1 MKESL
6 TIVIPCLNEE
16 AYIGRTLRHIRRQN
30 GINGVRVIIAD
41 AGSTD
46 STVAIIT
53 ELAAQLKLNVE
64 IIKGGLPAV
73 GRNAGANLAK
83 TPYVL
88 FLDADVTFT
97 HRNVIRESI
106 ASLYTGNYT
115 MLGTYPKYKGTF
127 DVRALLI
134 FLLNQIVTWYLS
146 KTKPFAIGGFM
157 LMRLDTF
164 NELGGFDERAHQ
176 SEDWLLSRKIKPAKF
191 KLVPKLI
198 TQDNR
203 RFKRYGYSRMVRLV
217 FRNWL
222 NRNNGSYFYKD
233 QNYWQ

>member
-30 GINGVRVIIAD
+30 GIDGVRVIIAD

-53 ELAAQLKLNVE
+53 ELAEQLELNVDL
-64 IIKGGLPAV
+64 IKGGLPAV
-73 GRNAGANLAK
+73 GRNAGANLAE

-97 HRNVIRESI
+97 HRNVIREAM

-115 MLGTYPKYKGTF
+115 MIGTYPKYKGEF
-127 DVRALLI
+127 DIRALLI

-146 KTKPFAIGGFM
+146 KTRPFAIGGFM
-157 LMRLDTF
+157 LMRRSIF

-191 KLVPKLI
+191 KLVPELI

-203 RFKRYGYSRMVRLV
+203 RFKRYGYSKMVRLV

-222 NRNNGSYFYKD
+222 NRNNESYFYKD

>member
-30 GINGVRVIIAD
+30 GIDGVRVIIAD

-46 STVAIIT
+46 STVTIIT
-53 ELAAQLKLNVE
+53 ELAEQLELNVNL
-64 IIKGGLPAV
+64 IKGGLPAV
-73 GRNAGANLAK
+73 GRNAGANLAE

-97 HRNVIRESI
+97 HRNVIREAM
-106 ASLYTGNYT
+106 ASLYTGSYT
-115 MLGTYPKYKGTF
+115 MLGTYPKYKGEF
-127 DVRALLI
+127 DIRAQLI
-134 FLLNQIVTWYLS
+134 FLLNEIVTWYLS
-146 KTKPFAIGGFM
+146 KTRPFAIGGFM
-157 LMRLDTF
+157 LMRRSIF
-164 NELGGFDERAHQ
+164 NELGGFDEMAHQ

-191 KLVPKLI
+191 KLVPELI

-203 RFKRYGYSRMVRLV
+203 RFKRYGYSKMVRLV

-222 NRNNGSYFYKD
+222 NRNNESYFYKD

>member
-30 GINGVRVIIAD
+30 GIDGVRVIIAD

-53 ELAAQLKLNVE
+53 ELAEQLELNVDL
-64 IIKGGLPAV
+64 IKGGLPAV
-73 GRNAGANLAK
+73 GRNAGANLAE

-97 HRNVIRESI
+97 HRNVIREAM

-115 MLGTYPKYKGTF
+115 MIGTYPKYKGEF
-127 DVRALLI
+127 DIRALLI

-146 KTKPFAIGGFM
+146 KTRPFAIGGFM
-157 LMRLDTF
+157 LMRRSIF

-176 SEDWLLSRKIKPAKF
+176 SEGLVTKP
-191 KLVPKLI
+191 
-198 TQDNR
+198 
-203 RFKRYGYSRMVRLV
+203 
-217 FRNWL
+217 
-222 NRNNGSYFYKD
+222 KD
-233 QNYWQ
+233 

>member
-83 TPYVL
+83 TPYIL

-115 MLGTYPKYKGTF
+115 MLGTYPKYKGRF

-146 KTKPFAIGGFM
+146 KTRPFAIGGFM

-164 NELGGFDERAHQ
+164 NALGGFDEKAHQ
-176 SEDWLLSRKIKPAKF
+176 SEDWLLSRKIEPAKF
-191 KLVPKLI
+191 KLIPELI

-203 RFKRYGYSRMVRLV
+203 RFKRYGYSKMVRLV

-222 NRNNGSYFYKD
+222 NRNNESYFYKD